1 MNRNISNIALSKQEY
16 NLIVSY
22 RKADSN
28 FKNAVNRL
36 LNLPEKIISLSK
48 IKEFEECTR

>member
-1 MNRNISNIALSKQEY
+1 MNGNINNITLSKQEY

-22 RKADSN
+22 RKADLN

-36 LNLPEKIISLSK
+36 LNLPEKIIPLST
-48 IKEFEECTR
+48 IKEFVQ